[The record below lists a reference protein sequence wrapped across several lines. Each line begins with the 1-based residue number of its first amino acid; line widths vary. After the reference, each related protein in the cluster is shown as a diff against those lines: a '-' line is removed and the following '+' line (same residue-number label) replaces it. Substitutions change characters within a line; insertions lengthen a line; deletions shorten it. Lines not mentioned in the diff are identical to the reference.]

1 VALLVALYGALFA
14 LDRIINAGRRQD
26 LIEFLTIIMMAFWF
40 QRNLCV
46 PRPAMLVGLVAG
58 ALFVNS
64 IGDYRAAAGGAD
76 GPSWDTVSNI
86 DFVGNFEHLS
96 EKGGAEIRN
105 AVFSIAAVKRS
116 MKFDLG
122 LYHWNSLVFA
132 YVPAQVVGQSLKQ
145 SLYLPLPDPAFE
157 EYFYTPP
164 IGSTWTGLSDA
175 FQSFWYFGTL
185 KFFLI
190 AFVMQKLWLAAQSG
204 NMTAQ
209 LLYMLMPVYALEAI
223 THTTQYFVGP
233 WVHMA
238 VFLLPGLM
246 LARRRRHE
254 TPSSDRPEATGE
266 HWRPLDRFETVA
278 MAPTDAPPWL
288 PDRHR

>member
-1 VALLVALYGALFA
+1 
-14 LDRIINAGRRQD
+14 
-26 LIEFLTIIMMAFWF
+26 
-40 QRNLCV
+40 
-46 PRPAMLVGLVAG
+46 
-58 ALFVNS
+58 
-64 IGDYRAAAGGAD
+64 
-76 GPSWDTVSNI
+76 
-86 DFVGNFEHLS
+86 
-96 EKGGAEIRN
+96 
-105 AVFSIAAVKRS
+105 VFSIAAVKRS

-132 YVPAQVVGQSLKQ
+132 YVPAQIVGQSLKQ

-209 LLYMLMPVYALEAI
+209 LFYMLMPVYALEAI

-233 WVHMA
+233 WVHLA

-266 HWRPLDRFETVA
+266 HWRSLDRFETVA
-278 MAPTDAPPWL
+278 IAPTDAPPWL